1 MTLPGGIGADPR
13 RLGDIGLKELGVR
26 FLFGCAISL
35 VAGVISMR
43 YGPRVG
49 GLFLA
54 FPAILPASLT
64 LIEDKRGNHQAMVD
78 AMGAILGGVAL
89 GAFAALASLL
99 LRHFPAGL
107 ALAFATAAWLLVA
120 VGLYLVA
127 AAVLRSH
134 GRNPAAPDQPG
145 SARRRTT
152 TA

>member
-1 MTLPGGIGADPR
+1 MTLPGGLGADPR
-13 RLGDIGLKELGVR
+13 RLRDVGLKELGVR

-35 VAGVISMR
+35 VAGLISMR
-43 YGPRVG
+43 FGARVG

-64 LIEDKRGNHQAMVD
+64 LIENKRGNHQAMVD
-78 AMGAILGGVAL
+78 AIGAILGGVAL
-89 GAFAALASLL
+89 GAFAALAALL

-107 ALAFATAAWLLVA
+107 ALALATAAWLLVA

-134 GRNPAAPDQPG
+134 GRHPAAPDKPG
-145 SARRRTT
+145 SARRRTK